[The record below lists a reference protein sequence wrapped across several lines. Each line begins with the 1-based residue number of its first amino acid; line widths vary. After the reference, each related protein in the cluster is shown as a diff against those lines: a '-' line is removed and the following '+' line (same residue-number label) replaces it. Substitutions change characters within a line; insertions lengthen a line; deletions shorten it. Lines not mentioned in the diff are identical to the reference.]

1 MKPYKDLSDRLEKVL
16 NKLNSSESSWDAV
29 KHAREEILKLLAEYD
44 SMVQTTRDAIVREFI
59 AEMTDSPKVT
69 SLMEKLEN
77 IRAFHTV
84 DEDDRK
90 G

>member
-1 MKPYKDLSDRLEKVL
+1 
-16 NKLNSSESSWDAV
+16 
-29 KHAREEILKLLAEYD
+29 
-44 SMVQTTRDAIVREFI
+44 MVQTTRDAIVREFI